1 MAKGKCTTSSKV
13 TGNKNPQVKSTN
25 SSSNGG
31 GMGSP
36 TAKYGD
42 VRSYSNGGGF
52 D

>member
-31 GMGSP
+31 GMDRP
-36 TAKYGD
+36 TAKQGS
-42 VRSYSNGGGF
+42 VRTYSNGGGF